1 MLNRRKNSKTW
12 RTKIINNISA
22 LDITVK
28 SINMEKKKKK
38 YIIEAWA
45 EVEYLEYRTYEI
57 EAESEEDAKER
68 FEEDGIIID
77 TIESDCDTHSV
88 RFAKIYK
95 GN

>member
-1 MLNRRKNSKTW
+1 MICATQV
-12 RTKIINNISA
+12 IIITEIKNNIA
-22 LDITVK
+22 LDNTVK

-38 YIIEAWA
+38 YMIEAWA

-68 FEEDGIIID
+68 FEEDGLIID

-95 GN
+95 EI

>member
-1 MLNRRKNSKTW
+1 
-12 RTKIINNISA
+12 
-22 LDITVK
+22 
-28 SINMEKKKKK
+28 MEKKKKK

-68 FEEDGIIID
+68 FEEDGLIID

-88 RFAKIYK
+88 RFAKIYEEI
-95 GN
+95 

>member
-1 MLNRRKNSKTW
+1 
-12 RTKIINNISA
+12 
-22 LDITVK
+22 
-28 SINMEKKKKK
+28 MEKKKKK

-77 TIESDCDTHSV
+77 SMESDCDTHSV

-95 GN
+95 EN

>member
-1 MLNRRKNSKTW
+1 MLNRRKNWKVW

-95 GN
+95 EN

>member
-1 MLNRRKNSKTW
+1 MLNRKKNSKTW

-95 GN
+95 EN

>member
-1 MLNRRKNSKTW
+1 MICAMRV
-12 RTKIINNISA
+12 IIITEIRNNIA
-22 LDITVK
+22 LDNTVK

-68 FEEDGIIID
+68 FREDGIIIN

-88 RFAKIYK
+88 KVEKIYEEI
-95 GN
+95 

>member
-1 MLNRRKNSKTW
+1 MICAMQV
-12 RTKIINNISA
+12 IIITEIKNNIA
-22 LDITVK
+22 LDNTVK
-28 SINMEKKKKK
+28 SINMEKRKKK

-68 FEEDGIIID
+68 FEEDGLIID

-88 RFAKIYK
+88 KVNKIYEEI
-95 GN
+95 

>member
-1 MLNRRKNSKTW
+1 MICAMRV
-12 RTKIINNISA
+12 IIITEIKNNIA
-22 LDITVK
+22 LDNTVK

-68 FEEDGIIID
+68 FEEDGLIID
-77 TIESDCDTHSV
+77 TVESDCDTHSV
-88 RFAKIYK
+88 RLAKIYK
-95 GN
+95 DI

>member
-1 MLNRRKNSKTW
+1 MICAMRV
-12 RTKIINNISA
+12 IITTEIKNNIA
-22 LDITVK
+22 LDNTVK

-68 FEEDGIIID
+68 FVEDGLIID

-88 RFAKIYK
+88 RLAKIYK
-95 GN
+95 DI

>member
-1 MLNRRKNSKTW
+1 MTTEMIVKWLKRMTVLSTLFHQSVLLNWFKYW
-12 RTKIINNISA
+12 I
-22 LDITVK
+22 
-28 SINMEKKKKK
+28 MEKKK

-68 FEEDGIIID
+68 FEEDGLIID

-88 RFAKIYK
+88 RL
-95 GN
+95 

>member
-1 MLNRRKNSKTW
+1 
-12 RTKIINNISA
+12 
-22 LDITVK
+22 
-28 SINMEKKKKK
+28 MEKKKKK
-38 YIIEAWA
+38 YIVEAWA

-95 GN
+95 EI

>member
-1 MLNRRKNSKTW
+1 MICAMRV
-12 RTKIINNISA
+12 IITTEIKNNIA

-95 GN
+95 EN

>member
-1 MLNRRKNSKTW
+1 MICATQV
-12 RTKIINNISA
+12 IIITEIKNNIA
-22 LDITVK
+22 LDNTVK

-68 FEEDGIIID
+68 FEEDGLIID

-88 RFAKIYK
+88 RFEKIYK
-95 GN
+95 EI

>member
-1 MLNRRKNSKTW
+1 MRG
-12 RTKIINNISA
+12 INLVINKA

-57 EAESEEDAKER
+57 EAESK
-68 FEEDGIIID
+68 
-77 TIESDCDTHSV
+77 
-88 RFAKIYK
+88 
-95 GN
+95 

>member
-1 MLNRRKNSKTW
+1 MRV
-12 RTKIINNISA
+12 IITTEIKNNIA
-22 LDITVK
+22 LDNTVK

-68 FEEDGIIID
+68 FEEDGLIID

-95 GN
+95 EI

>member
-1 MLNRRKNSKTW
+1 MICAMRV
-12 RTKIINNISA
+12 IIITEIKNNIA
-22 LDITVK
+22 LDNTVK

-68 FEEDGIIID
+68 FEEDGLIID

-88 RFAKIYK
+88 RFAKIYEEI
-95 GN
+95 